1 MDEPLGKHDGEVK
14 GKRYFQCGAKCGL
27 MIRPKH
33 VKVGDF
39 PEIDEFASDDDDS
52 DDEL

>member
-14 GKRYFQCGAKCGL
+14 GKRYFQCGAKRGL
-27 MIRPKH
+27 MIKPKH
-33 VKVGDF
+33 IKVGDF
-39 PEIDEFASDDDDS
+39 PEIDEFASDDDD